1 MEVLRSTSGIGASA
15 FPLLLRLGLSGDTA
29 VEVDLLV
36 ERVRIL
42 LRGGMVD
49 FFSTRQLNEAAVGLF
64 ATLSFSSD
72 DVAGDT
78 FLLTFSRDLSEA
90 AFFVAVVERLAFFSA
105 VVADDFD
112 DVLAL
117 LVGSDAFVVFEELD
131 FSFCS
136 CHSRS
141 CIRRD
146 ERRGAVD
153 SFSSTS
159 NVVVVDFVCTMSSS
173 RFASGDL
180 FMLPFKGVE
189 ISNDPTSSIILDAAV
204 SISER
209 YKPLSVPI

>member
-1 MEVLRSTSGIGASA
+1 MEVLRSTFGIGASA
-15 FPLLLRLGLSGDTA
+15 FPFLLRLGLSGDTA

-36 ERVRIL
+36 EGVRIL
-42 LRGGMVD
+42 LRGDMVD

-112 DVLAL
+112 DVLVL

-141 CIRRD
+141 CFRRD

-153 SFSSTS
+153 SFS
-159 NVVVVDFVCTMSSS
+159 NVVVVDFVCTTSSS

-209 YKPLSVPI
+209 YRPLSVPI